1 VVIVDELLARRDWPG
16 QAAVGKRILIG
27 GAGGKSAEVIGVVG
41 HVRYTALEEE
51 GEPQLYLPVFQDPG
65 SRLGIVVST
74 GGDPLATAGVVR
86 EAVRALDPDIPTGSL
101 RPMGSLIES
110 ATSRQRFQ
118 ASLIALFAAAALLLA
133 GIGLSGVLAQM
144 VAARTR
150 EIGIRRALGASG
162 QSVLAL
168 VLGRGLSLAGAGI
181 TIGLATS
188 WATTRI
194 LKSLLFDVSPTDPA
208 TFATVTLILFAIAVL
223 AALVPAWRAL
233 RVSPFVALRQE

>member
-1 VVIVDELLARRDWPG
+1 MDERLARRDWPG
-16 QAAVGKRILIG
+16 EDAVGKRILIG
-27 GAGGKSAEVIGVVG
+27 GTGGDSAEVVGVVG
-41 HVRYTALEEE
+41 HVRYAALEEE

-65 SRLGIVVST
+65 YRLGIVVAT
-74 GGDPLATAGVVR
+74 RGDSIAMAGAVR
-86 EAVRALDPDIPTGSL
+86 DAVRALDPDVPTGSL
-101 RPMGSLIES
+101 RPMDALIAA

-118 ASLIALFAAAALLLA
+118 LTLIALFAGAALLLA
-133 GIGLSGVLAQM
+133 AIGLSGVLAQM

-162 QSVLAL
+162 SDVLAL

-181 TIGLATS
+181 AIGLAAA

-194 LKSLLFDVSPTDPA
+194 LKSLLFGVSPTDPA
-208 TFATVTLILFAIAVL
+208 TFGTVALILLTAAVL

-233 RVSPFVALRQE
+233 RVHPFVALRQE